1 MRRMLRKSK
10 YYSLISLLFYSSVII
25 LVFALVFSNW
35 TLLMDKNYNDS
46 VDSYELILLDQTRRV
61 IDGDTISYR
70 NITYREL
77 FIDSPEKTTNQKDR
91 WLGYNLD
98 PNCMRIFGIR
108 AYEHLNRT
116 IYAIKIPKVGTTI
129 PRDRYGR
136 VLGIFLDSNMS
147 IIGLDMVREG
157 LAFCFYRNNSIH
169 RLEHPELIRI
179 AEECLRNE
187 DYARAN
193 RLGVWGC

>member
-1 MRRMLRKSK
+1 MSRKSK
-10 YYSLISLLFYSSVII
+10 YYSLVSLLFYSSVVLLVLTII
-25 LVFALVFSNW
+25 FSNRIF
-35 TLLMDKNYNDS
+35 LIDRNYNDS

-61 IDGDTISYR
+61 IDGDTIEYK

-108 AYEHLNRT
+108 AYEYLNRT
-116 IYAIKIPKVGTTI
+116 VYTIKIPKVGTTI
-129 PRDRYGR
+129 PRDKYDRI
-136 VLGIFLDSNMS
+136 LGIFLDSNMS
-147 IIGLDMVREG
+147 IIGLNMVREG
-157 LAFCFYRNNSIH
+157 LAFCFYRHDSIH

-187 DYARAN
+187 NYARAN

>member
-1 MRRMLRKSK
+1 MT
-10 YYSLISLLFYSSVII
+10 II
-25 LVFALVFSNW
+25 FSNQIF
-35 TLLMDKNYNDS
+35 LIERNYNDS
-46 VDSYELILLDQTRRV
+46 LDSYELILLDQTRRV

-129 PRDRYGR
+129 PRDKYGR
-136 VLGIFLDSNMS
+136 VLSIFLDSNMS
-147 IIGLDMVREG
+147 IIGSDMVREG
-157 LAFCFYRNNSIH
+157 LAFCFYRHDSIY

-187 DYARAN
+187 DYARVN